1 MGHRYPTH
9 FATSTFNSGRK
20 VARAHVAVPEAA
32 GVHWK
37 TFSGV
42 VPVLPQLLASRL
54 VPLIV
59 PLKVP
64 PCAGM
69 TVGLVQV
76 PARTAGASG
85 PWQTVRP
92 SLLHRLSVC
101 LLQARWW
108 PPAATH
114 AAISSTHAPALPGQ
128 RLASAAVR

>member
-1 MGHRYPTH
+1 MQAPILPQALCPWPRRTTGRSVGTRPWGHRYPTH
-9 FATSTFNSGRK
+9 LMTKTSNTARK

-32 GVHWK
+32 GVHWR

-76 PARTAGASG
+76 PARTGAPRG
-85 PWQTVRP
+85 PRKP
-92 SLLHRLSVC
+92 
-101 LLQARWW
+101 
-108 PPAATH
+108 
-114 AAISSTHAPALPGQ
+114 
-128 RLASAAVR
+128 